1 MIPRRFATSVVL
13 AAALIASL
21 IAVSEIRAGNAESR
35 ALTFMGPPDIDNYA
49 VSRSYTLISTARIN
63 TAVSRS
69 YTLIAT
75 PTTRTAVSR
84 AMTVKYCRADVNG
97 DMVVDV
103 SDLLELLADWG
114 TAGTLTD
121 LQDDGT
127 VDVSDLLLLLAAWGP
142 CP

>member
-1 MIPRRFATSVVL
+1 MSIVL
-13 AAALIASL
+13 AAAMVVTL

-35 ALTFMGPPDIDNYA
+35 A
-49 VSRSYTLISTARIN
+49 YTIIHTPMIN
-63 TAVSRS
+63 SATSRS

-114 TAGTLTD
+114 TVGTLTD